1 MGLNPSQIY
10 VENNGCV
17 AMKYFTQ
24 TVEMFQSGRPV
35 QQRGAGRPEAGVQR
49 ARHQE
54 DEHRV
59 RDRKLQRTG

>member
-1 MGLNPSQIY
+1 
-10 VENNGCV
+10 
-17 AMKYFTQ
+17 
-24 TVEMFQSGRPV
+24 MFQSGRPV
-35 QQRGAGRPEAGVQR
+35 QQRGAGRLEAGVQR

>member
-1 MGLNPSQIY
+1 
-10 VENNGCV
+10 
-17 AMKYFTQ
+17 
-24 TVEMFQSGRPV
+24 MFQSGRPV